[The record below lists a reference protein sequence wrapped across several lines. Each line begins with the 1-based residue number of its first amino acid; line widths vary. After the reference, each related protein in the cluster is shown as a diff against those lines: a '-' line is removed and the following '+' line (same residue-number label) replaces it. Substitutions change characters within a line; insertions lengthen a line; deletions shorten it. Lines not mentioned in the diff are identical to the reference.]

1 MLPPAQLSFDT
12 IAANTIAA
20 TQNTTTAG
28 WSVQQRA
35 ATMECLS
42 SILQKELAMYTNSC
56 KGYLDPSDP
65 SMITAAD
72 RMELVDWCYH
82 IVDSC
87 QYPRDTVVTAMA
99 MVDAFLSTPSSTA
112 DAARASDEA
121 LYSQNKFQLLTIAAL
136 YCSIKAM
143 SNVAVPADVFV
154 HDMCGGLYTKEEIE
168 TMERTLLSGSSTWS
182 SWRFAPASTAY
193 EVGRTVLSSLVPYT
207 NLPEA
212 TWSFLL
218 DEVQYQTE
226 HAVRDYYFSTQRTST
241 IALAAI
247 LNAVKRLSCNTHQE
261 MLRNAL
267 TCIVEHFDFDDSK
280 LIFIAQQRLQGL
292 LHGKVAHPQTQKDPK
307 SLDHSMK
314 SLDVSISMKSLD
326 LSDTD
331 FNVFMNSF
339 ETEFDKTMLPMPMP
353 SEDYD
358 VDAATPVATSVRLMN
373 PTPSKPTTPNLSV
386 VPLPTVTVTPS
397 QPAAT
402 EDKTPT
408 KPLRPL
414 SAYHMF
420 LQLEKEFII
429 QTMAGEEDTTTDK
442 SIIHDEKVYLDYVP
456 ERYRQIKLSPEWY
469 FGPGKR
475 RKKRKHRKQHG
486 KVGFLE
492 LSRMIASRWAKL
504 DETNPEVKSFV
515 QKIADQ
521 ELAEYRREMKVY
533 NRYIKDNDLSK
544 LPSSASSTTTKTKNT
559 KKRKQ
564 EHGGSEQSSQEE
576 GAAQVISST
585 QSEHRRVTLECTTD
599 QEEDGSP
606 PCVITPSS
614 TSTSLESADEL
625 GPLFVLGND
634 LNGFSYLPATKF

>member
-1 MLPPAQLSFDT
+1 MD
-12 IAANTIAA
+12 
-20 TQNTTTAG
+20 
-28 WSVQQRA
+28 
-35 ATMECLS
+35 CLS
-42 SILQKELAMYTNSC
+42 GILQKELAMFANSC

-72 RMELVDWCYH
+72 RMEIVDWCYH

-87 QYPRDTVVTAMA
+87 QYPRDTVVMAMV

-136 YCSIKAM
+136 YCSIKAK
-143 SNVAVPADVFV
+143 SNVDVPADVFA
-154 HDMCGGLYTKEEIE
+154 HDMCSGLYTKEEIE
-168 TMERTLLSGSSTWS
+168 TMECTLLSGSSSW
-182 SWRFAPASTAY
+182 SWRFAPASIAY
-193 EVGRTVLSSLVPYT
+193 EFGRTILSSLVPYI

-218 DEVQYQTE
+218 GEVQYQTE

-247 LNAVKRLSCNTHQE
+247 FNAVKRLSYNAHQE
-261 MLRNAL
+261 MLVSAV

-292 LHGKVAHPQTQKDPK
+292 LDGKVAHPQKEKEPNVD
-307 SLDHSMK
+307 DSMK
-314 SLDVSISMKSLD
+314 SLDLSISMKSLD
-326 LSDTD
+326 LSVED
-331 FNVFMNSF
+331 FMNSF
-339 ETEFDKTMLPMPMP
+339 ETEFDKTMPMH
-353 SEDYD
+353 SEDHD
-358 VDAATPVATSVRLMN
+358 SDTPPLATSVRPMN
-373 PTPSKPTTPNLSV
+373 PTLSV
-386 VPLPTVTVTPS
+386 VPLPTVTVTPTS
-397 QPAAT
+397 RPAAT

-414 SAYHMF
+414 TAYQMF
-420 LQLEKEFII
+420 LQIEKEFII
-429 QTMAGEEDTTTDK
+429 QTMAGGEDTDK
-442 SIIHDEKVYLDYVP
+442 SHIHEDKVYLDYVP

-475 RKKRKHRKQHG
+475 RKKRKHRKTQHG
-486 KVGFLE
+486 KIGFLE
-492 LSRMIASRWAKL
+492 LSRTIASRWSKL
-504 DETNPEVKSFV
+504 DETNPDVKSFV
-515 QKIADQ
+515 HKLADQ

-533 NRYIKDNDLSK
+533 KRYIKNNDLST
-544 LPSSASSTTTKTKNT
+544 LPSSVSSTTANTKKS

-564 EHGGSEQSSQEE
+564 EYGGSE
-576 GAAQVISST
+576 
-585 QSEHRRVTLECTTD
+585 RVPLECTTD

-606 PCVITPSS
+606 CVITPS
-614 TSTSLESADEL
+614 TSTSLLLSTTESADEL
-625 GPLFVLGND
+625 GPFILGKD